1 MKKQEVRVALADF
14 LALERRVCED
24 SYYQFFKIAWKRIP
38 EVGNE
43 PLVDNF
49 HIRYLCEVLQKRIER
64 VALLQPKDKDLIVNI
79 PPRTLKTNIVS
90 AFLNAWAWTKWP
102 HLRFI
107 CASYAQPISEDINK
121 RVLKIINSDWYRL
134 LWGHVFNLTLSNS
147 GQIDNDRGGE
157 RFATSITGSC
167 TGKGCDV
174 FILDDP
180 LNPVD
185 AESAAMRKQSIDFY
199 TGVAR
204 SRLNNQ
210 NVGLRMLVMQ
220 RLHEEDMSGY
230 LLEQE
235 EGSWLRICLPA
246 TDDYPIYPRAL
257 AAFYR
262 NGLLFPERL
271 PREFLDVERNKSTY
285 PGQYGQSPR
294 PPEGNL
300 FTQDMFEIVEEL
312 PDTFDYMFATSDTAY
327 KDKQNND
334 FTVCAVFGAKGQD
347 LYLYDVA
354 RRKIKASDCEQFFRS
369 FLSKYRHLYGFRSV
383 YIEPKGHGIF
393 LNQKFAAEHI
403 LVPSEKKLQEFYADR
418 RLDKVQRANNILGH
432 LSNWKVKVNA
442 QIAGLGDLLDECYNF
457 PKGKHDDFVDCL
469 IDGVKLFK
477 QNTLTAK
484 SSRAVS
490 NDLAREFRAKEY

>member
-1 MKKQEVRVALADF
+1 MRKQVKVALADF
-14 LALERRVCED
+14 YALERRVCED

-43 PLVDNF
+43 PLMDNF
-49 HIRYLCEVLQKRIER
+49 HIRYLCDILQRRIER

-121 RVLKIINSDWYRL
+121 RVSKILNSDWYRL
-134 LWGHVFNLTLSNS
+134 LWGHVFQITL
-147 GQIDNDRGGE
+147 DNAGDIQNNRGGE

-185 AESAAMRKQSIDFY
+185 ADSALMRKQSLDFY
-199 TGVAR
+199 TAVAR

-210 NVGLRMLVMQ
+210 RVGIRFLVMQ
-220 RLHEEDMSGY
+220 RLHEEDLSGY
-230 LLEQE
+230 LCERE
-235 EGSWLRICLPA
+235 PGKWAHICLPA
-246 TDDYPIYPRAL
+246 TDDYPIYPREL
-257 AAFYR
+257 ADFYR
-262 NGLLFPERL
+262 DGLLFPERL
-271 PREFLDVERNKSTY
+271 TRDFLEIERTKTSF

-294 PPEGNL
+294 PPEGNM
-300 FTQDMFEIVEEL
+300 FTREMFDVVEEL
-312 PDTFDYMFATSDTAY
+312 PATFDYMFATSDTAY

-334 FTVCAVFGAKGQD
+334 FTVCVVWGVKGQD

-369 FLSKYRHLYGFRSV
+369 FLGKYSKLYGFRSV
-383 YIEPKGHGIF
+383 WIEPKGHGIF
-393 LNQKFAAEHI
+393 LNQKFAAEQI
-403 LVPSEKKLQEFYADR
+403 LVPSERKLQEFYSDR
-418 RLDKVQRANNILGH
+418 RLDKVQRANNIIGH
-432 LSNWKVKVNA
+432 LSNWKIKVNA
-442 QIAGLGDLLDECYNF
+442 QIAGLAELFEECKNF

-469 IDGVKLFK
+469 VDGVKLFK
-477 QNTLTAK
+477 QEQLSQRFSTA
-484 SSRAVS
+484 VT
-490 NDLAREFRAKEY
+490 NNLAKEFRAREY

>member
-1 MKKQEVRVALADF
+1 MKKQVRVALADF
-14 LALERRVCED
+14 YALERRVCED

-121 RVLKIINSDWYRL
+121 RVSKILNSDWYRL
-134 LWGHVFNLTLSNS
+134 LWGHVFQITL
-147 GQIDNDRGGE
+147 DNAGDIQNNRGGE

-185 AESAAMRKQSIDFY
+185 ADSALMRKQSLDFY
-199 TGVAR
+199 TAVAR

-210 NVGLRMLVMQ
+210 RVGIRFLVMQ
-220 RLHEEDMSGY
+220 RLHEEDLSGY
-230 LLEQE
+230 LCERE
-235 EGSWLRICLPA
+235 PGKWAHICLPA
-246 TDDYPIYPRAL
+246 TDDYPIYPKAL
-257 AAFYR
+257 SVFYR

-300 FTQDMFEIVEEL
+300 FTKDMFEVVEDC

-334 FTVCAVFGAKGQD
+334 FTVCVVWGVKGAE
-347 LYLYDVA
+347 LYLFDVA

-369 FLSKYRHLYGFRSV
+369 FLGKYSQLYGFRSV
-383 YIEPKGHGIF
+383 WIEPKGHGIF

-418 RLDKVQRANNILGH
+418 RLDKVQRANNIIGH
-432 LSNWKVKVNA
+432 LSNWKIKVNA
-442 QIAGLGDLLDECYNF
+442 QIQGLGDLFDECENF
-457 PKGKHDDFVDCL
+457 PKGKHDDFVDCV

-477 QNTLTAK
+477 KDQLSPK
-484 SSRAVS
+484 SSTAVE
-490 NDLAREFRAKEY
+490 NNLAKEFRAREY